1 MLIPEAGTK
10 AGSERQQTGG
20 PGSREVPEE
29 HSAGLARL
37 ARVLN
42 ERTGAVVEGMIA
54 RTNSSGVVLDEAIE
68 DSFAQVGVLST
79 IAVAKWMAGDGVE
92 VARDVGQESWCIFG
106 QLAAQRRAP
115 LNEVTKRCL
124 RWFDAAADVA
134 RDAAG
139 ELDLSPAML
148 AQAIAMLQRSLN
160 VTLVRMC
167 ESFEAERKRSDDELT
182 FLATHDVLTGLP
194 NRKLILD
201 RTEQLLARSRRHG
214 TLPAAVFIDLD
225 NFKLINDTL
234 GHRAGDELLRAVTA
248 RLQSAVRE
256 PDTLGRLGGDEFV
269 VIAEDI
275 SLEAGPE
282 LIAERLLEAL
292 SEPFTLVES
301 EARLKVT
308 ASIGVAAGARALAD
322 ELLRDAD
329 IAMYRAKC
337 NGKNRYVAFESEMQG
352 AIKSRVELEMD
363 LREALQ
369 NNEFFLVYQPI
380 FNLSDMSPSA
390 VEALIRWEHPTRGVV
405 QPEEFIPLLEETGL
419 ITEIG
424 SWVLREACVQGARWR
439 DAGSAIEIAVNVS
452 ARQLDSDDFVTEVKE
467 ALDRSELDPSALTI
481 EITETTLMRDTDQTV
496 RRLSAVKA
504 LGVRIA
510 IDDFGTG
517 YSSLTHVQKFPVDSL
532 KIDRSFITG
541 MKDNKEG
548 EALIHTLVQ
557 LGKAL
562 SIETVAEGI
571 ELQHELSLL
580 QGERCDSGQGFL
592 FAKPLDLPAIDAFLM
607 SWADDGAG
615 APACSGR
622 RSPADLGRT
631 VPSAPSG
638 QAPTTLER

>member
-1 MLIPEAGTK
+1 MLIPGAGTQ
-10 AGSERQQTGG
+10 AGSKPQQTGERD
-20 PGSREVPEE
+20 SHEVPEE
-29 HSAGLARL
+29 HSADLARL
-37 ARVLN
+37 ACALN
-42 ERTGAVVEGMIA
+42 ERTDAVVAGMVA
-54 RTNSSGVVLDEAIE
+54 RTGRSGVVLDEAIE

-79 IAVAKWMAGDGVE
+79 LAVAKWMAGDGVE

-134 RDAAG
+134 RDAAA
-139 ELDLSPAML
+139 ELELSPATL

-234 GHRAGDELLRAVTA
+234 GHHAGDELLCAVTA
-248 RLQSAVRE
+248 RLKSAVRE

-292 SEPFTLVES
+292 SEPFMLEEGS
-301 EARLKVT
+301 ARLKVT
-308 ASIGVAAGARALAD
+308 ASVGVAAGPRASAD

-337 NGKNRYVAFESEMQG
+337 NGKDRYVAFESEMQG
-352 AIKSRVELEMD
+352 AIKSRLELEMD
-363 LREALQ
+363 LREGLQ

-390 VEALIRWEHPTRGVV
+390 VEALIRWEHPARGVV

-419 ITEIG
+419 ITQIG
-424 SWVLREACVQGARWR
+424 GWVLREACAQGAAWR
-439 DAGSAIEIAVNVS
+439 KAGSAIEIAVNVS
-452 ARQLDSDDFVTEVKE
+452 ARQLDSDEFVTEVHD
-467 ALDRSELDPSALTI
+467 ALAQSGLDPQALTI
-481 EITETTLMRDTDQTV
+481 EITETTLMRDTEQTI

-532 KIDRSFITG
+532 KIDRSFISG
-541 MKDNKEG
+541 LKDNKEG

-571 ELQHELSLL
+571 EMQHELSLL

-592 FAKPLDLPAIDAFLM
+592 FAKPLDLPATDAFLM
-607 SWADDGAG
+607 SWAGEA
-615 APACSGR
+615 
-622 RSPADLGRT
+622 
-631 VPSAPSG
+631 
-638 QAPTTLER
+638 QAPPAIAGKITSVSDSPTAVSRPSSTRTSSSLR

>member
-1 MLIPEAGTK
+1 MLTPNAGPQAGTAAPPPQHK
-10 AGSERQQTGG
+10 LTSGAPGDER
-20 PGSREVPEE
+20 
-29 HSAGLARL
+29 SADLRRL
-37 ARVLN
+37 ACELTK
-42 ERTGAVVEGMIA
+42 RTDAVVEGMGA
-54 RTNSSGVVLDEAIE
+54 RTSRSGVVLDDAVE

-79 IAVAKWMAGDGVE
+79 VAVAKWMAGDGVE

-124 RWFDAAADVA
+124 RWFDAASDVA
-134 RDAAG
+134 SDAATQLG
-139 ELDLSPAML
+139 LSPAVL

-201 RTEQLLARSRRHG
+201 RTEQLLARARRHA
-214 TLPAAVFIDLD
+214 TPLAAVFIDLD

-234 GHRAGDELLRAVTA
+234 GHRAGDELLCAVTA
-248 RLQSAVRE
+248 RLQSAVRDT
-256 PDTLGRLGGDEFV
+256 DTLGRLGGDEFV
-269 VIAEDI
+269 VIADE
-275 SLEAGPE
+275 LPLAAGPE

-292 SEPFTLVES
+292 SEPFTL
-301 EARLKVT
+301 ADGGTRLKMT
-308 ASIGVAAGARALAD
+308 ASVGVAAGARPSAD

-337 NGKNRYVAFESEMQG
+337 NGKDRYVAFESEMQG
-352 AIKSRVELEMD
+352 AVQSRLELEMD

-369 NNEFFLVYQPI
+369 NDEFFLVYQPI
-380 FNLSDMSPSA
+380 FKLSDMSPSS
-390 VEALIRWEHPTRGVV
+390 VEALIRWKHPTRGVV
-405 QPEEFIPLLEETGL
+405 QPEDFIPLLEETGL

-424 SWVLREACVQGARWR
+424 GWVLREACAQGASWR
-439 DAGSAIEIAVNVS
+439 EAGCPIEMAVNVS
-452 ARQLDSDDFVTEVKE
+452 ARQLDSDEFVTEVQE
-467 ALDRSELDPSALTI
+467 ALEASGLDPPALTI
-481 EITETTLMRDTDQTV
+481 EITETTLMRDAEQTI

-517 YSSLTHVQKFPVDSL
+517 YSSLTHVQKFPIDAL

-541 MKDNKEG
+541 LKDNKEG

-571 ELQHELSLL
+571 ELQQELSLL

-607 SWADDGAG
+607 SWANDAALRSG
-615 APACSGR
+615 PATKR
-622 RSPADLGRT
+622 LSPA
-631 VPSAPSG
+631 A
-638 QAPTTLER
+638 

>member
-1 MLIPEAGTK
+1 MLTPNAGPQAGTAAQPPQHK
-10 AGSERQQTGG
+10 LASGAPDDER
-20 PGSREVPEE
+20 
-29 HSAGLARL
+29 SADLRRL
-37 ARVLN
+37 ACELTK
-42 ERTGAVVEGMIA
+42 RTDAVVEGMGA
-54 RTNSSGVVLDEAIE
+54 RTSRSGVVLDDAVE

-79 IAVAKWMAGDGVE
+79 VAVAKWMAGDGVE
-92 VARDVGQESWCIFG
+92 VARHVGQESWCIFG

-124 RWFDAAADVA
+124 RWFDAASDVA
-134 RDAAG
+134 SDAATQLG
-139 ELDLSPAML
+139 LSPAVL

-201 RTEQLLARSRRHG
+201 RTEQLLARARRDA
-214 TLPAAVFIDLD
+214 TPLAAVFIDLD

-234 GHRAGDELLRAVTA
+234 GHRAGDELLCAVTA
-248 RLQSAVRE
+248 RLQSAVRDT
-256 PDTLGRLGGDEFV
+256 DTLGRLGGDEFV
-269 VIAEDI
+269 VIADEL
-275 SLEAGPE
+275 SLAAGPE

-292 SEPFTLVES
+292 SEPFTL
-301 EARLKVT
+301 ADGGTRLKMT
-308 ASIGVAAGARALAD
+308 ASVGVAAGARPSAD

-337 NGKNRYVAFESEMQG
+337 NGKDRYVAFESEMQG
-352 AIKSRVELEMD
+352 AVQSRLELEMD

-380 FNLSDMSPSA
+380 FKLSDMSPSS
-390 VEALIRWEHPTRGVV
+390 VEALIRWKHPTRGVV
-405 QPEEFIPLLEETGL
+405 QPEDFIPLLEETGL

-424 SWVLREACVQGARWR
+424 GWVLREACAQGASWR
-439 DAGSAIEIAVNVS
+439 EAGCSIEMAVNVS
-452 ARQLDSDDFVTEVKE
+452 ARQLDSDEFVTEVQE
-467 ALDRSELDPSALTI
+467 ALEASGLDPPALTI
-481 EITETTLMRDTDQTV
+481 EITETTLMRDAEQTI

-517 YSSLTHVQKFPVDSL
+517 YSSLTHVQKFPIDAL

-541 MKDNKEG
+541 LKDNKEG

-571 ELQHELSLL
+571 ELQQELSVL

-607 SWADDGAG
+607 SWAHDAALGSG
-615 APACSGR
+615 PATER
-622 RSPADLGRT
+622 LSPA
-631 VPSAPSG
+631 A
-638 QAPTTLER
+638 

>member
-1 MLIPEAGTK
+1 MLTPNAGPQ
-10 AGSERQQTGG
+10 AGSAAQPPQHKLSSGT
-20 PGSREVPEE
+20 PDDE
-29 HSAGLARL
+29 HSADLRRL
-37 ARVLN
+37 ACELTK
-42 ERTGAVVEGMIA
+42 RTDAVVEGMGA
-54 RTNSSGVVLDEAIE
+54 RTSRSGVVLDDAVEN
-68 DSFAQVGVLST
+68 SFAQVGVLST
-79 IAVAKWMAGDGVE
+79 VAVAKWMAGDGVE

-124 RWFDAAADVA
+124 RWFDAASDVA
-134 RDAAG
+134 SDAATQLG
-139 ELDLSPAML
+139 LSPAVL

-201 RTEQLLARSRRHG
+201 RTEQLLARARRDA
-214 TLPAAVFIDLD
+214 TPLAAVFIDLD

-234 GHRAGDELLRAVTA
+234 GHRAGDELLCAVTA
-248 RLQSAVRE
+248 RLQSAVRDT
-256 PDTLGRLGGDEFV
+256 DTLGRLGGDEFV
-269 VIAEDI
+269 VIADEL
-275 SLEAGPE
+275 SLAAGPE

-292 SEPFTLVES
+292 SEPFTL
-301 EARLKVT
+301 ADGGTRLKIT
-308 ASIGVAAGARALAD
+308 ASVGVAAGARATAD

-337 NGKNRYVAFESEMQG
+337 NGKDRYVAFESEMQG
-352 AIKSRVELEMD
+352 AVQSRLELEMD
-363 LREALQ
+363 LREALD

-380 FNLSDMSPSA
+380 FNLSDMSPSS
-390 VEALIRWEHPTRGVV
+390 VEALIRWKHPTRGVV
-405 QPEEFIPLLEETGL
+405 QPEDFIPLLEETGL

-424 SWVLREACVQGARWR
+424 GWVLREACAQGASWR
-439 DAGSAIEIAVNVS
+439 QAGCSIEMAVNVS
-452 ARQLDSDDFVTEVKE
+452 ARQLDSDEFVTEVQE
-467 ALDRSELDPSALTI
+467 ALEASGLDPPALTI
-481 EITETTLMRDTDQTV
+481 EITETTLMRDAEKTV

-517 YSSLTHVQKFPVDSL
+517 YSSLTHVQKFPVDAL

-541 MKDNKEG
+541 LKDNKEG

-571 ELQHELSLL
+571 ELQQELSLL
-580 QGERCDSGQGFL
+580 QDERCDSGQGFL
-592 FAKPLDLPAIDAFLM
+592 FAKPLDLPAIDSFLM
-607 SWADDGAG
+607 SWANDAALRSEL
-615 APACSGR
+615 APQGL
-622 RSPADLGRT
+622 SPA
-631 VPSAPSG
+631 A
-638 QAPTTLER
+638 

>member
-1 MLIPEAGTK
+1 MLIPGVGTQ
-10 AGSERQQTGG
+10 AGSKPQQTGSR
-20 PGSREVPEE
+20 GSLDVPEE
-29 HSAGLARL
+29 HSADLARL
-37 ARVLN
+37 ACKLN
-42 ERTGAVVEGMIA
+42 ERTDAVVQGMIVMTE
-54 RTNSSGVVLDEAIE
+54 RSGVVLDESIE

-79 IAVAKWMAGDGVE
+79 LAVAKWMAGDGVE

-134 RDAAG
+134 HEAAT
-139 ELDLSPAML
+139 ELGLSPATL

-167 ESFEAERKRSDDELT
+167 ESFESERKRSDDELT

-234 GHRAGDELLRAVTA
+234 GHHAGDELLRAVTE

-292 SEPFTLVES
+292 SEPFTLPES
-301 EARLKVT
+301 GARLKVT
-308 ASIGVAAGARALAD
+308 ASIGVAAGARASAD
-322 ELLRDAD
+322 ELLREAD

-337 NGKNRYVAFESEMQG
+337 NGKDRYVAFESEMQG
-352 AIKSRVELEMD
+352 AIKSRLELEMD

-369 NNEFFLVYQPI
+369 NDEFFLVYQPI

-390 VEALIRWEHPTRGVV
+390 VEALIRWEHPARGVV

-419 ITEIG
+419 ITQIG
-424 SWVLREACVQGARWR
+424 GWVLREACAQGAAWR
-439 DAGSAIEIAVNVS
+439 KAGSAIEMAVNVS
-452 ARQLDSDDFVTEVKE
+452 ARQLDSDEFVTEVQD
-467 ALDRSELDPSALTI
+467 ALEQSGLDPRALTI
-481 EITETTLMRDTDQTV
+481 EITETTLMRDTEQTI
-496 RRLSAVKA
+496 RRLSAIKA

-532 KIDRSFITG
+532 KIDRSFISG
-541 MKDNKEG
+541 LKDNKEG

-571 ELQHELSLL
+571 EMQQELSLL

-592 FAKPLDLPAIDAFLM
+592 FAKPLDLSATDAFLM
-607 SWADDGAG
+607 SWADDATSSR
-615 APACSGR
+615 APSDGTPAA
-622 RSPADLGRT
+622 SPGRT
-631 VPSAPSG
+631 ARSARR
-638 QAPTTLER
+638 QAPTALGS

>member
-1 MLIPEAGTK
+1 MSIPGAVTQ
-10 AGSERQQTGG
+10 AGSDQQAQYEA
-20 PGSREVPEE
+20 PVE
-29 HSAGLARL
+29 HSADLRLLAYEL
-37 ARVLN
+37 TQ
-42 ERTGAVVEGMIA
+42 RTDAVVEGMGT
-54 RTNSSGVVLDEAIE
+54 RTGLSGVVLDDAVEA
-68 DSFAQVGVLST
+68 SFAQVGVLST

-92 VARDVGQESWCIFG
+92 VARDIGQESWCIFG

-124 RWFDAAADVA
+124 RWFDAASDVA
-134 RDAAG
+134 REAAQ
-139 ELDLSPAML
+139 ELGLSPAVV
-148 AQAIAMLQRSLN
+148 AQGIAMLQRSLN

-201 RTEQLLARSRRHG
+201 RTEQLLARARRHG

-234 GHRAGDELLRAVTA
+234 GHRAGDELLCAVTT

-256 PDTLGRLGGDEFV
+256 PDTLGRLAGDEFV

-292 SEPFTLVES
+292 SEPFTLADGG
-301 EARLKVT
+301 ARLKMT
-308 ASIGVAAGARALAD
+308 ASIGVAAGARTSAD

-337 NGKNRYVAFESEMQG
+337 NGKDRYVAFESEMQG
-352 AIKSRVELEMD
+352 AIKSRLELEMD
-363 LREALQ
+363 LREGLQ
-369 NNEFFLVYQPI
+369 NDEFFLVYQPI
-380 FNLSDMSPSA
+380 FNLSDMRPSA
-390 VEALIRWEHPTRGVV
+390 VEALIRWEHPARGVV

-419 ITEIG
+419 ITQIG
-424 SWVLREACVQGARWR
+424 GWVLREACAQGANWR
-439 DAGSAIEIAVNVS
+439 KAGSAIEIAVNVS
-452 ARQLDSDDFVTEVKE
+452 ARQLDSDEFVTEVSD
-467 ALDRSELDPSALTI
+467 ALNQSGLEPQALTI
-481 EITETTLMRDTDQTV
+481 EITETTLMRDTEQTV

-532 KIDRSFITG
+532 KIDRSFIAG
-541 MKDNKEG
+541 LKDNKEG

-571 ELQHELSLL
+571 EMHQELSLL

-592 FAKPLDLPAIDAFLM
+592 FAKPLELPAADAFLM
-607 SWADDGAG
+607 GWVDEATPGTG
-615 APACSGR
+615 PRPGM
-622 RSPADLGRT
+622 
-631 VPSAPSG
+631 PSTA
-638 QAPTTLER
+638 

>member
-1 MLIPEAGTK
+1 MLNRESRPQDADSGRPQAI
-10 AGSERQQTGG
+10 GSQCPQQ
-20 PGSREVPEE
+20 E
-29 HSAGLARL
+29 HSADLRRL
-37 ARVLN
+37 AHELT
-42 ERTGAVVEGMIA
+42 ERTADVVDGMSA
-54 RTNSSGVVLDEAIE
+54 RTRRSGVVLDEAVE
-68 DSFAQVGVLST
+68 ASFAQVGVLST
-79 IAVAKWMAGDGVE
+79 IAVAKWMAGEGVE

-134 RDAAG
+134 RAAAS
-139 ELDLSPAML
+139 ELALAPIVL

-201 RTEQLLARSRRHG
+201 RTEQLLARSRRHR

-234 GHRAGDELLRAVTA
+234 GHSAGDELLCAVTA

-269 VIAEDI
+269 VIADDI
-275 SLEAGPE
+275 SLDAGPE
-282 LIAERLLEAL
+282 LIAERLLEAM
-292 SEPFTLVES
+292 SEPFTLT
-301 EARLKVT
+301 EAMAQLKVT
-308 ASIGVAAGARALAD
+308 ASIGVAAGPHASAD

-337 NGKNRYVAFESEMQG
+337 NGKDRYVAFESEMQG
-352 AIKSRVELEMD
+352 AIKSRLELEMD

-380 FNLSDMSPSA
+380 FNLSDMNPSA
-390 VEALIRWEHPTRGVV
+390 VEALIRWEHSTRGVV

-424 SWVLREACVQGARWR
+424 GWVLREACAQGATWR
-439 DAGSAIEIAVNVS
+439 RAGHAIEMAVNVS
-452 ARQLDSDDFVTEVKE
+452 ARQLDSDKFVGEVQE
-467 ALDRSELDPSALTI
+467 ALERSGLEPSALTI
-481 EITETTLMRDTDQTV
+481 EITETTLMRDTEQTI
-496 RRLSAVKA
+496 RRLSAIKA

-517 YSSLTHVQKFPVDSL
+517 YSSLTHVQKFPIDSL
-532 KIDRSFITG
+532 KIDRSFIAG
-541 MKDNKEG
+541 LKDNKEG
-548 EALIHTLVQ
+548 EALVHTLVQ

-562 SIETVAEGI
+562 SIETVAEGV
-571 ELQHELSLL
+571 EVQQELSLL
-580 QGERCDSGQGFL
+580 QGELCDSGQGFL
-592 FAKPLDLPAIDAFLM
+592 LARPLDLAATEAFLQ
-607 SWADDGAG
+607 SWNQNA
-615 APACSGR
+615 APPFQPTASEDL
-622 RSPADLGRT
+622 SPA
-631 VPSAPSG
+631 A
-638 QAPTTLER
+638 

>member
-1 MLIPEAGTK
+1 MSIQGAGPNT
-10 AGSERQQTGG
+10 GSERQGQEQLQNDA
-20 PGSREVPEE
+20 PAELLR
-29 HSAGLARL
+29 GLRRL
-37 ARVLN
+37 ADELTRS
-42 ERTGAVVEGMIA
+42 TDAVVEGMA
-54 RTNSSGVVLDEAIE
+54 RRTRESGVVLDDAVE
-68 DSFAQVGVLST
+68 DSFAQVGILST

-92 VARDVGQESWCIFG
+92 VARDVGQESWAIFG

-134 RDAAG
+134 RDAA
-139 ELDLSPAML
+139 EKLALSPQTL
-148 AQAIAMLQRSLN
+148 AQGIAMLQRSLN

-167 ESFEAERKRSDDELT
+167 ESFEAERKRSDEELT

-201 RTEQLLARSRRHG
+201 RTEQLLARSRRYG
-214 TLPAAVFIDLD
+214 TSLATVFIDLD

-234 GHRAGDELLRAVTA
+234 GHRAGDELLCAVTA

-269 VIAEDI
+269 VIAEEI
-275 SLEAGPE
+275 SVDAGPE

-292 SEPFTLVES
+292 SEPFTLTK
-301 EARLKVT
+301 ANAQLKVT
-308 ASIGVAAGARALAD
+308 ASIGVAGGTRDCAE

-337 NGKNRYVAFESEMQG
+337 NGKDRYVAFESEMQG
-352 AIKSRVELEMD
+352 AIKSRLELEMD
-363 LREALQ
+363 LRDALQ

-380 FNLSDMSPSA
+380 FNLNDMSPSA
-390 VEALIRWEHPTRGVV
+390 LEALIRWEHPVRGVV

-419 ITEIG
+419 ITQIG
-424 SWVLREACVQGARWR
+424 GWVLREACAQAGKWR
-439 DAGSAIEIAVNVS
+439 AAGSPIEIAVNAS
-452 ARQLDSDDFVTEVKE
+452 ARQLDHDDFVTEVRE
-467 ALDRSELDPSALTI
+467 ALERSGLDPHALTI
-481 EITETTLMRDTDQTV
+481 EITETTLMRDTDQTI
-496 RRLSAVKA
+496 RRLSAIKA

-532 KIDRSFITG
+532 KIDRSFIAG
-541 MKDNKEG
+541 LKDNREG

-571 ELQHELSLL
+571 EMQRELSLL

-592 FAKPLDLPAIDAFLM
+592 FAKPLDLPATEAFLM
-607 SWADDGAG
+607 GWAKDDAG
-615 APACSGR
+615 EVPPKRGS
-622 RSPADLGRT
+622 L
-631 VPSAPSG
+631 PSA
-638 QAPTTLER
+638 A

>member
-1 MLIPEAGTK
+1 MLIPEAGTQADSK
-10 AGSERQQTGG
+10 LQHTGRQD
-20 PGSREVPEE
+20 SREVPEE
-29 HSAGLARL
+29 HSADLARL
-37 ARVLN
+37 ASTLN
-42 ERTGAVVEGMIA
+42 ERTDAVVEGMVA
-54 RTNSSGVVLDEAIE
+54 RTSSSGVVLDEAIE

-79 IAVAKWMAGDGVE
+79 IAVAKWMAGDGVD

-134 RDAAG
+134 RDAAV
-139 ELDLSPAML
+139 ELELSPATL
-148 AQAIAMLQRSLN
+148 TQAIAMLQRSLN

-167 ESFEAERKRSDDELT
+167 ESFETERKRSDDELT

-234 GHRAGDELLRAVTA
+234 GHGAGDELLCAVTA

-282 LIAERLLEAL
+282 LIAERLLETL
-292 SEPFTLVES
+292 SKPFTLAES
-301 EARLKVT
+301 GARLKVT

-337 NGKNRYVAFESEMQG
+337 NGKDRYVAFEAEMQG
-352 AIKSRVELEMD
+352 AIKSRLELEMD
-363 LREALQ
+363 LREGLQ

-380 FNLSDMSPSA
+380 FNLSDMSPRA
-390 VEALIRWEHPTRGVV
+390 VEALIRWEHPARGVV

-424 SWVLREACVQGARWR
+424 SWVLREACAQGASWR
-439 DAGSAIEIAVNVS
+439 KAGSAIEIAVNVS
-452 ARQLDSDDFVTEVKE
+452 ARQLDNDEFVTEVQQ
-467 ALDRSELDPSALTI
+467 ALEQSGLDPSALTI
-481 EITETTLMRDTDQTV
+481 EITETTLMRDTDQTI

-541 MKDNKEG
+541 LKDNKDG

-571 ELQHELSLL
+571 EMQHELSLL

-592 FAKPLDLPAIDAFLM
+592 FAKPLDLSAIDAFLM
-607 SWADDGAG
+607 SWVDDDAG
-615 APACSGR
+615 SCESPGRAPASSLGNTIASADR
-622 RSPADLGRT
+622 RASR
-631 VPSAPSG
+631 
-638 QAPTTLER
+638 TLES

>member
-1 MLIPEAGTK
+1 MLNRESDPQAGDARTPQAGNAHELPPEHC
-10 AGSERQQTGG
+10 SDLR
-20 PGSREVPEE
+20 
-29 HSAGLARL
+29 RL
-37 ARVLN
+37 AHELT
-42 ERTGAVVEGMIA
+42 ERTEAVVEGMRA
-54 RTNSSGVVLDEAIE
+54 RTGRSGVVLDDAVEA
-68 DSFAQVGVLST
+68 SFAKVGVLST

-139 ELDLSPAML
+139 ELALSPVVL

-167 ESFEAERKRSDDELT
+167 ESFEAERQRSDDELT

-201 RTEQLLARSRRHG
+201 RTEQLLARSRRHR

-234 GHRAGDELLRAVTA
+234 GHGAGDELLRAVTA

-282 LIAERLLEAL
+282 LIAERLLEAM
-292 SEPFTLVES
+292 SEPFTLTDAA
-301 EARLKVT
+301 ARLKVT
-308 ASIGVAAGARALAD
+308 ASIGVAAGPRASAD

-352 AIKSRVELEMD
+352 AIRSRLELEMD
-363 LREALQ
+363 LREGLQ
-369 NNEFFLVYQPI
+369 NDEFFLVYQPI

-424 SWVLREACVQGARWR
+424 GWVLQEACTQGARWR
-439 DAGSAIEIAVNVS
+439 KAGCAIEMAVNVS
-452 ARQLDSDDFVTEVKE
+452 ARQLDSDEFVTEVRS
-467 ALDRSELDPSALTI
+467 ALQQSGLDAHALTI
-481 EITETTLMRDTDQTV
+481 EITETTLMRDAEQTI
-496 RRLSAVKA
+496 RRLSAIKA

-532 KIDRSFITG
+532 KIDRSFIAG
-541 MKDNKEG
+541 LKDNKEG

-571 ELQHELSLL
+571 EMQQELALL

-592 FAKPLDLPAIDAFLM
+592 FAKPLDLAATEAFLM
-607 SWADDGAG
+607 SWADEI
-615 APACSGR
+615 APGSATAR
-622 RSPADLGRT
+622 ENLSPA
-631 VPSAPSG
+631 A
-638 QAPTTLER
+638 

>member
-1 MLIPEAGTK
+1 MLNPETDK
-10 AGSERQQTGG
+10 QTGG
-20 PGSREVPEE
+20 RPLDHGHRPWSDLPPA
-29 HSAGLARL
+29 HLADLRRL
-37 ARVLN
+37 AHELIG
-42 ERTGAVVEGMIA
+42 RTDAVVAGMGA
-54 RTNSSGVVLDEAIE
+54 RTSCSGVILDDAVEG
-68 DSFAQVGVLST
+68 SFAQVGVLST
-79 IAVAKWMAGDGVE
+79 VAVAKWMSGDGVE

-124 RWFDAAADVA
+124 RWFDAACDVA
-134 RDAAG
+134 HDAAH
-139 ELDLSPAML
+139 ELAL
-148 AQAIAMLQRSLN
+148 APEVLPRAVAMLQRSLN

-201 RTEQLLARSRRHG
+201 RTEQLLARARRDE
-214 TLPAAVFIDLD
+214 TPVAAVFIDLD

-234 GHRAGDELLRAVTA
+234 GHRAGDELLCAVTA

-256 PDTLGRLGGDEFV
+256 TDTLGRLGGDEFV
-269 VIAEDI
+269 VIADEL
-275 SLEAGPE
+275 SLLAGPE

-292 SEPFTLVES
+292 SQPFVLS
-301 EARLKVT
+301 EGSARLKMT
-308 ASIGVAAGARALAD
+308 ASLGVAAGVRSSAE

-337 NGKNRYVAFESEMQG
+337 NGKDRFVAFESEMQG
-352 AIKSRVELEMD
+352 AVQSRLELEMD

-369 NNEFFLVYQPI
+369 NEEFFLVYQPI
-380 FNLSDMSPSA
+380 FNLADMSPSS
-390 VEALIRWEHPTRGVV
+390 VEALIRWEHPARGVV

-424 SWVLREACVQGARWR
+424 GWVLREACAQGANWR
-439 DAGSAIEIAVNVS
+439 ARGSQIEIAVNVS
-452 ARQLDSDDFVTEVKE
+452 ARQLDSDDFVAEVRE
-467 ALDRSELDPSALTI
+467 ALASSGLDAHALTI
-481 EITETTLMRDTDQTV
+481 EITETTLMRDTEQTV
-496 RRLSAVKA
+496 RRLSAVKD

-541 MKDNKEG
+541 LKDNKEG

-571 ELQHELSLL
+571 ELQQELSLL

-592 FAKPLDLPAIDAFLM
+592 FAKPLDLAATDTFLTN
-607 SWADDGAG
+607 WAN
-615 APACSGR
+615 GR
-622 RSPADLGRT
+622 
-631 VPSAPSG
+631 PSARL
-638 QAPTTLER
+638 APGSI

>member
-1 MLIPEAGTK
+1 MLNREPGPQAGDTRR
-10 AGSERQQTGG
+10 AQTGNAH
-20 PGSREVPEE
+20 EVPPE
-29 HSAGLARL
+29 HCSDLRRL
-37 ARVLN
+37 AHELT
-42 ERTGAVVEGMIA
+42 ERTEAVVEGMSA
-54 RTNSSGVVLDEAIE
+54 RTGRSGVVLDDAVEA
-68 DSFAQVGVLST
+68 SFAKVGVLST

-139 ELDLSPAML
+139 ELALSPVVL

-167 ESFEAERKRSDDELT
+167 ESFEAERQRSDDELT

-201 RTEQLLARSRRHG
+201 RTEQLLARSRRHR

-234 GHRAGDELLRAVTA
+234 GHGAGDELLRAVTA

-282 LIAERLLEAL
+282 LIAERLLEAM
-292 SEPFTLVES
+292 SEPFTLTDAA
-301 EARLKVT
+301 ARLKVT
-308 ASIGVAAGARALAD
+308 ASIGVAAGPRASAD

-352 AIKSRVELEMD
+352 AIRSRLELEMD
-363 LREALQ
+363 LREGLQ
-369 NNEFFLVYQPI
+369 NDEFFLVYQPI
-380 FNLSDMSPSA
+380 FNLNDMSPSA

-424 SWVLREACVQGARWR
+424 GWVLREACTQGARWR
-439 DAGSAIEIAVNVS
+439 KAGCAIEMAVNVS
-452 ARQLDSDDFVTEVKE
+452 ARQLDSDEFVTEVRA
-467 ALDRSELDPSALTI
+467 ALQQTGLDPHALTI
-481 EITETTLMRDTDQTV
+481 EITETTLMRDAEQTI
-496 RRLSAVKA
+496 RRLSAIKA

-532 KIDRSFITG
+532 KIDRSFIAG
-541 MKDNKEG
+541 LKDNKEG

-571 ELQHELSLL
+571 EMPQELALL

-592 FAKPLDLPAIDAFLM
+592 FAKPLDLAATEAFLM
-607 SWADDGAG
+607 SWVDEI
-615 APACSGR
+615 APGSAAAR
-622 RSPADLGRT
+622 ENLSPA
-631 VPSAPSG
+631 A
-638 QAPTTLER
+638 

>member
-1 MLIPEAGTK
+1 MLNRESGPQAGDTGRPQAGIAHELPPEHC
-10 AGSERQQTGG
+10 SDLR
-20 PGSREVPEE
+20 
-29 HSAGLARL
+29 RL
-37 ARVLN
+37 AHELT
-42 ERTGAVVEGMIA
+42 ERTEAVVEGMSA
-54 RTNSSGVVLDEAIE
+54 RTGRSGVVLDDAVEA
-68 DSFAQVGVLST
+68 SFAKVGVLST

-139 ELDLSPAML
+139 ELALSPVVL

-167 ESFEAERKRSDDELT
+167 ESFEAERQRSDDELT
-182 FLATHDVLTGLP
+182 FLATHDALTGLP

-201 RTEQLLARSRRHG
+201 RTEQLLARSRRHR

-234 GHRAGDELLRAVTA
+234 GHGAGDELLRAVTA

-282 LIAERLLEAL
+282 LIAERLLEAM
-292 SEPFTLVES
+292 SEPFTLTDAA
-301 EARLKVT
+301 ARLKVT
-308 ASIGVAAGARALAD
+308 ASIGVAAGPRASAD

-352 AIKSRVELEMD
+352 AIRSRLELEMD
-363 LREALQ
+363 LREALH
-369 NNEFFLVYQPI
+369 NDEFFLVYQPI
-380 FNLSDMSPSA
+380 FKLSDMSPSA

-424 SWVLREACVQGARWR
+424 GWVLHEACAQGARWR
-439 DAGSAIEIAVNVS
+439 KAGCAIEMAVNVS
-452 ARQLDSDDFVTEVKE
+452 ARQLDSDEFVTEVRT
-467 ALDRSELDPSALTI
+467 ALRQSGLDAHALTI
-481 EITETTLMRDTDQTV
+481 EITETTLMRDAEQTI
-496 RRLSAVKA
+496 RRLSAIKA

-532 KIDRSFITG
+532 KIDRSFIAG
-541 MKDNKEG
+541 LKDNKEG

-571 ELQHELSLL
+571 EMQQELTLL
-580 QGERCDSGQGFL
+580 RGERCDSGQGFL
-592 FAKPLDLPAIDAFLM
+592 FAKPLDLAATEAFLM
-607 SWADDGAG
+607 SWADEASPRSGA
-615 APACSGR
+615 AR
-622 RSPADLGRT
+622 EDLSPA
-631 VPSAPSG
+631 A
-638 QAPTTLER
+638 

>member
-1 MLIPEAGTK
+1 MLTPNAGPQAGTAAPPPQHK
-10 AGSERQQTGG
+10 LTSGAPGDER
-20 PGSREVPEE
+20 
-29 HSAGLARL
+29 SADLRRL
-37 ARVLN
+37 ACELTK
-42 ERTGAVVEGMIA
+42 RTDAVVEGMGA
-54 RTNSSGVVLDEAIE
+54 RTSRSGVVLDDAVE

-79 IAVAKWMAGDGVE
+79 VAVAKWMAGEGVE

-124 RWFDAAADVA
+124 RWFDAASDVA
-134 RDAAG
+134 SDAATQLG
-139 ELDLSPAML
+139 LSPAVL

-201 RTEQLLARSRRHG
+201 RTEQLLARARRHA
-214 TLPAAVFIDLD
+214 TPLAAVFIDLD

-234 GHRAGDELLRAVTA
+234 GHRAGDELLCAVTA
-248 RLQSAVRE
+248 RLQSAVRDT
-256 PDTLGRLGGDEFV
+256 DTLGRLGGDEFV
-269 VIAEDI
+269 VIADEL
-275 SLEAGPE
+275 SLAAGPE

-292 SEPFTLVES
+292 SEPFTL
-301 EARLKVT
+301 ADGGTRLKMT
-308 ASIGVAAGARALAD
+308 ASVGVAAGARPSAD

-337 NGKNRYVAFESEMQG
+337 NGKDRYVAFESEMQG
-352 AIKSRVELEMD
+352 AVQSRLELEMD

-369 NNEFFLVYQPI
+369 NDEFFLVYQPI
-380 FNLSDMSPSA
+380 FKLSDMSPSS
-390 VEALIRWEHPTRGVV
+390 VEALIRWKHPTRGVV
-405 QPEEFIPLLEETGL
+405 QPEDFIPLLEETGL

-424 SWVLREACVQGARWR
+424 GWVLREACAQGASWR
-439 DAGSAIEIAVNVS
+439 EAGCPIEMAVNVS
-452 ARQLDSDDFVTEVKE
+452 ARQLDSDEFVTEVQE
-467 ALDRSELDPSALTI
+467 ALEASGLDPPALTI
-481 EITETTLMRDTDQTV
+481 EITETTLMRDAEQTI

-517 YSSLTHVQKFPVDSL
+517 YSSLTHVQKFPIDAL

-541 MKDNKEG
+541 LKDNKEG

-571 ELQHELSLL
+571 ELQQELSLL

-607 SWADDGAG
+607 SWANDAALRSG
-615 APACSGR
+615 PATKR
-622 RSPADLGRT
+622 LSPA
-631 VPSAPSG
+631 A
-638 QAPTTLER
+638 

>member
-1 MLIPEAGTK
+1 MLTPNAGPQ
-10 AGSERQQTGG
+10 AGSAAQPPQHKLTSGA
-20 PGSREVPEE
+20 PDDE
-29 HSAGLARL
+29 HSADLRRL
-37 ARVLN
+37 ACELTK
-42 ERTGAVVEGMIA
+42 RTDAVVEGMGA
-54 RTNSSGVVLDEAIE
+54 RTSRSGVVLDDAVEN
-68 DSFAQVGVLST
+68 SFAQVGVLST
-79 IAVAKWMAGDGVE
+79 VAVAKWMAGDGVE

-124 RWFDAAADVA
+124 RWFDAASDVA
-134 RDAAG
+134 SDAATQLG
-139 ELDLSPAML
+139 LSPAVL

-201 RTEQLLARSRRHG
+201 RTEQLLARARRHA
-214 TLPAAVFIDLD
+214 TPLAAVFIDLD

-234 GHRAGDELLRAVTA
+234 GHRAGDELLCAVTA
-248 RLQSAVRE
+248 RLQSAVRDT
-256 PDTLGRLGGDEFV
+256 DTLGRLGGDEFV
-269 VIAEDI
+269 VIADEL
-275 SLEAGPE
+275 SLAAGPE

-292 SEPFTLVES
+292 SEPFTL
-301 EARLKVT
+301 ADGGTRLKIT
-308 ASIGVAAGARALAD
+308 ASVGVAAGARASAD

-337 NGKNRYVAFESEMQG
+337 NGKDRYVAFESEMQG
-352 AIKSRVELEMD
+352 AVQSRLELEMD
-363 LREALQ
+363 LREALD

-380 FNLSDMSPSA
+380 FNLSDMSPRS

-405 QPEEFIPLLEETGL
+405 QPEDFIPLLEETGL

-424 SWVLREACVQGARWR
+424 GWVLREACARGASWR
-439 DAGSAIEIAVNVS
+439 QAGCPIEMAVNVS
-452 ARQLDSDDFVTEVKE
+452 ARQLDNDEFVTEVQE
-467 ALDRSELDPSALTI
+467 ALEASGLDPPALTI
-481 EITETTLMRDTDQTV
+481 EITETTLMRDAEKTV

-517 YSSLTHVQKFPVDSL
+517 YSSLTHVQKFPVDAL

-541 MKDNKEG
+541 LKDNKEG

-571 ELQHELSLL
+571 ELQQELSLL
-580 QGERCDSGQGFL
+580 QDERCDSGQGFL
-592 FAKPLDLPAIDAFLM
+592 FAKPLDLPAIDSFLM
-607 SWADDGAG
+607 SWTNDAALRSEL
-615 APACSGR
+615 APQGL
-622 RSPADLGRT
+622 SPA
-631 VPSAPSG
+631 A
-638 QAPTTLER
+638 

>member
-1 MLIPEAGTK
+1 MLNPGAGPQ
-10 AGSERQQTGG
+10 AGSNSQQIGKRD
-20 PGSREVPEE
+20 SSEVPHE
-29 HSAGLARL
+29 HSADLARL
-37 ARVLN
+37 AHELN
-42 ERTGAVVEGMIA
+42 ERTEAVVDGMVA
-54 RTNSSGVVLDEAIE
+54 RTSRSGIVLDDAIE
-68 DSFAQVGVLST
+68 ASFARVGIVST
-79 IAVAKWMAGDGVE
+79 VAVAKWMSGEGVE

-134 RDAAG
+134 REAAA
-139 ELDLSPAML
+139 ELELSPTTL

-167 ESFEAERKRSDDELT
+167 ESFETERKRSDDELT

-201 RTEQLLARSRRHG
+201 RTEQLLARSRRHA

-234 GHRAGDELLRAVTA
+234 GHQAGDELLCAVAA

-275 SLEAGPE
+275 SVEAGPE

-292 SEPFTLVES
+292 SEPFTLAES

-308 ASIGVAAGARALAD
+308 ASIGVAASKCSAAD

-337 NGKNRYVAFESEMQG
+337 NGKDRYVAFESEMQG
-352 AIKSRVELEMD
+352 AIKSRLELEMD
-363 LREALQ
+363 LRDGLQ

-380 FNLSDMSPSA
+380 FCLSDMSPSA
-390 VEALIRWEHPTRGVV
+390 VEALIRWEHPVRGVV

-419 ITEIG
+419 INEIG
-424 SWVLREACVQGARWR
+424 GWVLREACAQGASWR
-439 DAGSAIEIAVNVS
+439 EAGCAIEIAVNVS
-452 ARQLDSDDFVTEVKE
+452 ARQLDNDEFVTELE
-467 ALDRSELDPSALTI
+467 DALESSGLDPHALTI
-481 EITETTLMRDTDQTV
+481 EITETTLMRDTEQTI

-532 KIDRSFITG
+532 KIDRSFISG
-541 MKDNKEG
+541 LKDNKEG

-571 ELQHELSLL
+571 EMQQELSLL
-580 QGERCDSGQGFL
+580 QGECCDSGQGFL
-592 FAKPLDLPAIDAFLM
+592 FAKPLDLAATDAFLM
-607 SWADDGAG
+607 RWADEAQQPPAIAG
-615 APACSGR
+615 SITSVSD
-622 RSPADLGRT
+622 SPTA
-631 VPSAPSG
+631 VPSPSS
-638 QAPTTLER
+638 TRTSSSLR

>member
-1 MLIPEAGTK
+1 MPTPN
-10 AGSERQQTGG
+10 AGSQA
-20 PGSREVPEE
+20 GSALPPPQPKLSSDAPDDA
-29 HSAGLARL
+29 HSADLRRL
-37 ARVLN
+37 ACELTN
-42 ERTGAVVEGMIA
+42 RTDAVVEGMGA
-54 RTNSSGVVLDEAIE
+54 RTIRSGVVLDDAVE

-79 IAVAKWMAGDGVE
+79 VAVAKWMAGDGVE

-124 RWFDAAADVA
+124 RWFDAASDVA
-134 RDAAG
+134 RDAATQLG
-139 ELDLSPAML
+139 LSPAVL
-148 AQAIAMLQRSLN
+148 TQAVAMLQRSLN

-201 RTEQLLARSRRHG
+201 RTEQMLARSRRHG
-214 TLPAAVFIDLD
+214 TPLAAAFIDLD

-234 GHRAGDELLRAVTA
+234 GHRAGDELLCAVTA

-256 PDTLGRLGGDEFV
+256 TDTLGRLGGDEFV
-269 VIAEDI
+269 VIADEL
-275 SLEAGPE
+275 SLAAGPE

-292 SEPFTLVES
+292 SEPFTLAE
-301 EARLKVT
+301 EGARLKIT
-308 ASIGVAAGARALAD
+308 ASVGVAAGVRDSAE

-337 NGKNRYVAFESEMQG
+337 NGKDRYVAFESEMQG
-352 AIKSRVELEMD
+352 AVQSRLELEMD
-363 LREALQ
+363 LREALRS
-369 NNEFFLVYQPI
+369 NEFFLVYQPI
-380 FNLSDMSPSA
+380 FNLSDMSPSS
-390 VEALIRWEHPTRGVV
+390 VEALIRWEHPRRGIV

-424 SWVLREACVQGARWR
+424 GWVLREACAQGATWR
-439 DAGSAIEIAVNVS
+439 AAGCPIEMAVNVS
-452 ARQLDSDDFVTEVKE
+452 ARQLDSDEFVAEVRDALE
-467 ALDRSELDPSALTI
+467 ASSLDPQALTI
-481 EITETTLMRDTDQTV
+481 EITETTLMRDAEQTV

-517 YSSLTHVQKFPVDSL
+517 YSSLTHVQKFPVDAL

-541 MKDNKEG
+541 LQDNKEG

-571 ELQHELSLL
+571 ELPQELSLL
-580 QGERCDSGQGFL
+580 QGEQCDSGQGFL
-592 FAKPLDLPAIDAFLM
+592 FAKPLDLHAIDEFLM
-607 SWADDGAG
+607 HWSNDAALHSGP
-615 APACSGR
+615 APQGL
-622 RSPADLGRT
+622 SPA
-631 VPSAPSG
+631 A
-638 QAPTTLER
+638 

>member
-1 MLIPEAGTK
+1 MLTPNAGPK
-10 AGSERQQTGG
+10 AGSSAQPPQHKLTSGA
-20 PGSREVPEE
+20 PENE
-29 HSAGLARL
+29 HSADLRRL
-37 ARVLN
+37 ARELTK
-42 ERTGAVVEGMIA
+42 RTDAVVEGMGA
-54 RTNSSGVVLDEAIE
+54 RTSRSGVVLDDAVE

-79 IAVAKWMAGDGVE
+79 VAVAKWMAGDGVE
-92 VARDVGQESWCIFG
+92 GAREVGQESWCIFG

-124 RWFDAAADVA
+124 RWFDAASDVTS
-134 RDAAG
+134 DAATQLG
-139 ELDLSPAML
+139 LSPAVL
-148 AQAIAMLQRSLN
+148 ARAIAMLRRSLN

-201 RTEQLLARSRRHG
+201 RTEQLLARARRHA
-214 TLPAAVFIDLD
+214 TPLAAVFIDLD

-234 GHRAGDELLRAVTA
+234 GHRAGDELLCAVTA
-248 RLQSAVRE
+248 RLQSAVRDT
-256 PDTLGRLGGDEFV
+256 DTLGRLGGDEFV
-269 VIAEDI
+269 VIADEL
-275 SLEAGPE
+275 SLAAGPE

-292 SEPFTLVES
+292 SEPFALAVGG
-301 EARLKVT
+301 ARLKMT
-308 ASIGVAAGARALAD
+308 ASVGVAAGVRTSPD

-337 NGKNRYVAFESEMQG
+337 NGKDRYVAFESEMQG
-352 AIKSRVELEMD
+352 AVQSRLELEMD

-380 FNLSDMSPSA
+380 FNLSDMSPSS

-405 QPEEFIPLLEETGL
+405 QPEDFIPLLEETGL

-424 SWVLREACVQGARWR
+424 GWVLREACAQGAEWR
-439 DAGSAIEIAVNVS
+439 QAGCSIEMAVNVS
-452 ARQLDSDDFVTEVKE
+452 ARQLDSDEFVTEVQE
-467 ALDRSELDPSALTI
+467 ALGASGLDPPALTI
-481 EITETTLMRDTDQTV
+481 EITETTLMRDAEQTI

-517 YSSLTHVQKFPVDSL
+517 YSSLTHVQKFPVDAL

-541 MKDNKEG
+541 LKDNKEG

-571 ELQHELSLL
+571 ELQQELSVL

-607 SWADDGAG
+607 SWANDAALRSGL
-615 APACSGR
+615 APRGL
-622 RSPADLGRT
+622 SPA
-631 VPSAPSG
+631 A
-638 QAPTTLER
+638 